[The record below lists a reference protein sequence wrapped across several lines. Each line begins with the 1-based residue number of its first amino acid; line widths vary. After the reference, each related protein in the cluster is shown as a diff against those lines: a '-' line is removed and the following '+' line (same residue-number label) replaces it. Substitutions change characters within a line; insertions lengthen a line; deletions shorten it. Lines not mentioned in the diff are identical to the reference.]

1 VDVKCDYRGRM
12 HINAVRNALDT
23 PIRGRN
29 IAKIKILMV
38 YGRKLHVYVRQNFT
52 VWGINPHYCDKT

>member
-1 VDVKCDYRGRM
+1 M